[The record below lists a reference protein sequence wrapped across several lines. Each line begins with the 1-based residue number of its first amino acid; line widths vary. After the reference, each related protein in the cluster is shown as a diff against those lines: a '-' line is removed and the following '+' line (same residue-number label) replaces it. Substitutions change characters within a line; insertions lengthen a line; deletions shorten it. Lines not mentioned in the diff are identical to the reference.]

1 MSGHHLPPAMDSI
14 SALSIAAC
22 ILSITEFITDLLL
35 SPPQI
40 SEAQPSQG
48 GTDRLNTSRTL
59 QSLSIALSDHQIPS
73 VLQQPP
79 VNAVNPSSTAAAL
92 RRLSSFRDAAAAL
105 LEDIGGILRQL
116 PDERRVKAYCTEIRD
131 SLRSRLAGT
140 PYILKLK
147 QLPRDV
153 TIQVDAILR

>member
-1 MSGHHLPPAMDSI
+1 MDSI

-22 ILSITEFITDLLL
+22 ILSITEFIADLLL
-35 SPPQI
+35 STSQI

-48 GTDRLNTSRTL
+48 GTDGLNTSRIL
-59 QSLSIALSDHQIPS
+59 KNLRIALSDHQIPS

-92 RRLSSFRDAAAAL
+92 RRISSFRNAVTAL
-105 LEDIGGILRQL
+105 LEEIEGILRQL
-116 PDERRVKAYCTEIRD
+116 PDERRVEAYDTETRNL
-131 SLRSRLAGT
+131 LRSRLAGT
-140 PYILKLK
+140 PYLEKLK

-153 TIQVDAILR
+153 TIQVDSILR

>member
-1 MSGHHLPPAMDSI
+1 MDSI

-48 GTDRLNTSRTL
+48 GTDGLNTSRAL

-79 VNAVNPSSTAAAL
+79 VNAVNPSSTTAAL
-92 RRLSSFRDAAAAL
+92 RRLSSFRDAAAAR
-105 LEDIGGILRQL
+105 LEEIEGILRQL
-116 PDERRVKAYCTEIRD
+116 PDERRVKAYDTEIRD
-131 SLRSRLAGT
+131 SLRSRLTGT

-147 QLPRDV
+147 QLPL
-153 TIQVDAILR
+153 T